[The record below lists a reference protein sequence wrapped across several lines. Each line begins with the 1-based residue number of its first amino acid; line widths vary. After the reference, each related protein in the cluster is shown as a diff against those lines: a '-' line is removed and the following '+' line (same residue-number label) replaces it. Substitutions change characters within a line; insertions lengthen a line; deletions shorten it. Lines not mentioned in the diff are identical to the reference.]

1 MNTFWT
7 YFWPIAAA
15 AMVIGAIG
23 GLVGFRRKKVLPFIV
38 AALLALGWVVAWH
51 GPLGAADRFTRVIE
65 RQSHEALIYY
75 EVANGV
81 TAHLH
86 QGPLT
91 RRLILVGGASLDNW
105 QRGELVRLFSQLPG
119 VSNAT
124 WSESDAGLPLILEGA
139 IAAVGGFLFGLGL
152 AYLLEL
158 RRRYNSQW
166 SW

>member
-1 MNTFWT
+1 MNTFWS

-15 AMVIGAIG
+15 ALVISAIG
-23 GLVGFRRKKVLPFIV
+23 GLIGFRRKKLVPFI
-38 AALLALGWVVAWH
+38 AAAVLSLAWAGAWH
-51 GPLGAADRFTRVIE
+51 GPLGGADRLTRVIE
-65 RQSHEALIYY
+65 RQASESLAYY
-75 EVANGV
+75 EVGKEV

-86 QGPLT
+86 RDPLT
-91 RRLILVGGASLDNW
+91 RRLDLVGGQGLDQW

-119 VSNAT
+119 VSRAT
-124 WSESDAGLPLILEGA
+124 WSQNDAGVPLLAEGA
-139 IAAVGGFLFGLGL
+139 IAAFAGFLIGLGL

>member
-1 MNTFWT
+1 MSTFWS

-15 AMVIGAIG
+15 ALVISAIG
-23 GLVGFRRKKVLPFIV
+23 GLIGFRRKKLVPYIAA
-38 AALLALGWVVAWH
+38 AALSLAWAGLWH
-51 GPLGAADRFTRVIE
+51 GPLGAADRLTRVIE
-65 RQSHEALIYY
+65 RQASESLNYY
-75 EVANGV
+75 EVGKAV

-86 QGPLT
+86 RGPLT
-91 RRLILVGGASLDNW
+91 RRLDLVGGQGLDQW

-119 VSNAT
+119 VSRAT
-124 WSESDAGLPLILEGA
+124 WSQDDAGVPLLVEGA
-139 IAAVGGFLFGLGL
+139 IAALAGFLIGLGL